1 MTILYVFLTKII
13 TFLTIIVVKNKK
25 MCYNLAEK
33 WIQEDWS
40 SYMKKLLRKKI
51 SDNTAIE
58 IISLFAIIG
67 FLLGIYAGI
76 SNETKNQMIIYLFI
90 SSLLPSL
97 LSIVF
102 LKSEKR

>member
-1 MTILYVFLTKII
+1 M
-13 TFLTIIVVKNKK
+13 TIIVVKNKK

-40 SYMKKLLRKKI
+40 SYMKKLLRKNI

>member
-1 MTILYVFLTKII
+1 MS
-13 TFLTIIVVKNKK
+13 KNKK

-40 SYMKKLLRKKI
+40 SYMKKLLRKNI

>member
-1 MTILYVFLTKII
+1 M
-13 TFLTIIVVKNKK
+13 TIIVVKNKK

>member
-1 MTILYVFLTKII
+1 M
-13 TFLTIIVVKNKK
+13 

-40 SYMKKLLRKKI
+40 SYMKKLLRKNI

>member
-1 MTILYVFLTKII
+1 
-13 TFLTIIVVKNKK
+13 

-40 SYMKKLLRKKI
+40 SYMKKLLRKNI

-76 SNETKNQMIIYLFI
+76 SNETKNQTIIYLFI

>member
-1 MTILYVFLTKII
+1 
-13 TFLTIIVVKNKK
+13 
-25 MCYNLAEK
+25 
-33 WIQEDWS
+33 
-40 SYMKKLLRKKI
+40 MKKLLRKNI